1 MVRITLRLPD
11 ELHRRIQAQSRGSGV
26 SVNQLIVAALSEGMD
41 RDGAA
46 DEKEGSL
53 LEQVE
58 HTRMAL
64 GDLAVT
70 LDADHL
76 PEHIRPG
83 DNLPDVDVLRGS
95 LSALDPPLSATISAD
110 REDRW

>member
-1 MVRITLRLPD
+1 MMRVILQLPD

-46 DEKEGSL
+46 DEKEGGR

-64 GDLAVT
+64 GDVAVT
-70 LDADHL
+70 LDANHL
-76 PEHIRPG
+76 PPHLRPG
-83 DNLPDVDVLRGS
+83 DDLSDVEAFRRSRLE
-95 LSALDPPLSATISAD
+95 LDPPLSATIIAD
-110 REDRW
+110 REDRC